1 MTGRLLC
8 LAHCL
13 FLVGWSAVAGAGS
26 TTAQAKCVELT
37 RSIGGE
43 KLVNGCGNCRLVSV
57 ERSRPG
63 ANFPTVRTITVPD
76 KTRQALPFRGPG
88 HTRITG
94 ESACPGSA
102 DDWQGNPAARS
113 PECIQFGQ
121 TYDGTAVLVNPCV
134 ECRTA
139 AVERIDLAGN
149 LSFRSY
155 PVAPKSTVDLPTDGL
170 ARARIV
176 RDDPCG

>member
-1 MTGRLLC
+1 MTGRLIC
-8 LAHCL
+8 LALCL
-13 FLVGWSAVAGAGS
+13 FLVGGSAVAGAGS
-26 TTAQAKCVELT
+26 ATTQAKCVELT
-37 RSIGGE
+37 RGIGGE
-43 KLVNGCGNCRLVSV
+43 S
-57 ERSRPG
+57 
-63 ANFPTVRTITVPD
+63 T
-76 KTRQALPFRGPG
+76 
-88 HTRITG
+88 
-94 ESACPGSA
+94 CPGSA
-102 DDWQGNPAARS
+102 GDWHGDPAARS

>member
-1 MTGRLLC
+1 MSGRSFALALLALV
-8 LAHCL
+8 LA
-13 FLVGWSAVAGAGS
+13 WSAQADTDS
-26 TTAQAKCVELT
+26 TAAAAKCVRLT
-37 RSIGGE
+37 RGAGGE
-43 KLVNGCGNCRLVSV
+43 ELINGCGACRMVSV
-57 ERSRPG
+57 ERSRQG
-63 ANFPTVRTITVPD
+63 TGFPTVRTVTVPE
-76 KTRQALPFRGPG
+76 KTRQSLPFRGPG
-88 HTRITG
+88 HTRITA
-94 ESACPGSA
+94 ERSCPGSG
-102 DDWQGNPAARS
+102 DDWEGDTAARS

-134 ECRTA
+134 ECRSA

-155 PVAPKSTVDLPTDGL
+155 PVAPKSIVDLPTDGL